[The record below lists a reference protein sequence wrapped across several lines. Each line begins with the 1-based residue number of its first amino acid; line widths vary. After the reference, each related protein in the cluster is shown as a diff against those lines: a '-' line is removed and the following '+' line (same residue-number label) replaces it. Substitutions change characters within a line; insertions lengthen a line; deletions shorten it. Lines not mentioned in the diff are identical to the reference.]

1 MSRICH
7 FHQFLRSPVHWLYPR
22 HFLVTSTSH
31 HEESGDDSKMISSIC
46 LVPKRN
52 MFWSFKVYFG
62 VQYPMPEPEPFLVL
76 ETGLYFDVPYPSL
89 STEPIQSWI
98 HDLQRVLH
106 TDPSTSP
113 KVTRPCLSDDG
124 SRNSHAAAGTGG
136 EVIMVRWKGN
146 LQEPPIL
153 GLKIVKVIVLCWV
166 KTCKDDG
173 FRLRFSR
180 TPIPTIG
187 T

>member
-1 MSRICH
+1 
-7 FHQFLRSPVHWLYPR
+7 
-22 HFLVTSTSH
+22 
-31 HEESGDDSKMISSIC
+31 
-46 LVPKRN
+46 

-113 KVTRPCLSDDG
+113 KVARPCLSDDG

-136 EVIMVRWKGN
+136 EVIIERWKGN

-153 GLKIVKVIVLCWV
+153 GLKIVPSGYVKIAIENDHLWWIFPLKMVISNSYVKLPEGKSQCFVLG
-166 KTCKDDG
+166 KNM
-173 FRLRFSR
+173 
-180 TPIPTIG
+180 
-187 T
+187 